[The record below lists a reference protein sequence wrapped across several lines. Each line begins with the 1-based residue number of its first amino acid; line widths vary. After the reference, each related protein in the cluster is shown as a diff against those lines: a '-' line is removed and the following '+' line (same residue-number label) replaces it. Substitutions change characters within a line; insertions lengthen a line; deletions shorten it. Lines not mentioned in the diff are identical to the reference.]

1 MCRMSLTKESEF
13 EMKRLIGPFSVQA
26 IGLGCMNL
34 DHAYGPSVS
43 EEQGE
48 KVLLGALDEGYDFL
62 DTATLYGGGKNEER
76 LGRVL
81 KNHRNRFTLASK
93 CGMAIVPVD
102 GKMQRVIDGRPATL
116 RLEIENSL
124 RRLQTEVIDLYY
136 LHRWDKKVPIEESVG
151 EMSRM
156 VERGYVRAIGLSEVG
171 ATTLRKAHAVHPI
184 AALQSEYSL
193 WTREPEIAVLQA
205 CKELGVGFVA
215 FSSVAR
221 KFFGGLTD
229 MNTLDAKDIRR
240 TMARFSGENLAHN
253 LKLLAPLQHIANE
266 QGITVAQLALAW
278 VLAQGD
284 HVVSIPGTTNPQHM
298 QDNFAAQN
306 VKLSAA
312 QLSTLNTAINQHT
325 VKGARYDAQSQS
337 EVDTESFP
345 SLLASH

>member
-1 MCRMSLTKESEF
+1 MTQRK
-13 EMKRLIGPFSVQA
+13 IGSFKVQS

-48 KVLLGALDEGYDFL
+48 KVLLGALDAGYDFL

-81 KNHRNRFTLASK
+81 KKHRNRFTLASK

-124 RRLQTEVIDLYY
+124 RRLQTDVIDLYY
-136 LHRWDKKVPIEESVG
+136 LHRWDKKIPIEESVG

-156 VERGYVRAIGLSEVG
+156 VERGHVRALGLSEVG
-171 ATTLRKAHAVHPI
+171 AATLRKAHAVHPI

-193 WTREPEIAVLQA
+193 WTREPEIAVLQE

-229 MNTLDAKDIRR
+229 ANTLHEKDIRR
-240 TMARFSGENLAHN
+240 TMARFQGENLAYN
-253 LKLLAPLQHIANE
+253 LKLLAPLEQIAKELNVS
-266 QGITVAQLALAW
+266 VAQLALAW
-278 VLAQGD
+278 VLAQGE
-284 HVVSIPGTTNPQHM
+284 HIVSTPGTTNPQHM

-306 VKLSAA
+306 ITLSAT
-312 QLSTLNTAINQHT
+312 QLATLDAAINQRT

-337 EVDTESFP
+337 EVDTETF
-345 SLLASH
+345 A

>member
-1 MCRMSLTKESEF
+1 MNQRT
-13 EMKRLIGPFSVQA
+13 IGSFKLQP

-48 KVLLGALDEGYDFL
+48 KVLLGALDAGYDFL

-81 KNHRNRFTLASK
+81 KRHRNRFTLSSK
-93 CGMAIVPVD
+93 CGMAIIPVE

-136 LHRWDKKVPIEESVG
+136 LHRWDKKIPIEDSVG

-156 VERGYVRAIGLSEVG
+156 IERGHVRAIGLSEVG
-171 ATTLRKAHAVHPI
+171 AATQRKAHAVHPI

-221 KFFGGLTD
+221 KFFGGLRD
-229 MNTLDAKDIRR
+229 ANTLHEKDIRR
-240 TMARFSGENLAHN
+240 TMARFQGENLAHN
-253 LKLLAPLQHIANE
+253 LSLLAPVERMAQELE
-266 QGITVAQLALAW
+266 VTVAQLALAW
-278 VLAQGD
+278 VLAQGQ
-284 HVVSIPGTTNPQHM
+284 HIISIPGTTNPQHM
-298 QDNFAAQN
+298 IENFAAQQIM
-306 VKLSAA
+306 LSAA
-312 QLSTLNTAINQHT
+312 QLTQLNDVIKPRT

-337 EVDTESFP
+337 EVDTETF
-345 SLLASH
+345 A